1 MEFSHVSV
9 LLRESVDALD
19 INGGRKSG
27 IYVDCTAG
35 GGGHSSLIASL
46 LSEEG
51 RLIPIDRDED
61 AICAVT
67 ERLAPY
73 GDKITVVRRNFGD
86 VGAVLDELGIEK
98 IDGILWDLGVSSH
111 QLDVAN
117 RGFSYMADAPLDMR
131 MDRSAPLS
139 AQTVVNTYSESE
151 LFRIIRDYG
160 EEKFAGRVARGIVSA
175 REEKLILTTREL
187 SNIIEKAIPEKNRRA
202 ENKHPAKRTFQ
213 AIRIEVNGELSA
225 IAPSIKAGVE
235 RLAPGGRAAVITF
248 HSLEDRIV
256 KNTFAE
262 LCRGCDCPPDFPVCV
277 CGKTPTAKHITRK
290 PIIPSDEELEVNP
303 RARSSKLRVIEKL

>member
-9 LLRESVDALD
+9 LLGESIEALNIKPD
-19 INGGRKSG
+19 G

-35 GGGHSSLIASL
+35 GGGHSFEIASR
-46 LSEEG
+46 LSERG
-51 RLIPIDRDED
+51 RLISIDRDED
-61 AICAVT
+61 AIIAVT
-67 ERLAPY
+67 KRLEPFA
-73 GDKITVVRRNFGD
+73 DRFTLVRRNYGD
-86 VGAVLDELGIEK
+86 VGAVLDELGVES

-111 QLDVAN
+111 QLDVAD

-131 MDRSAPLS
+131 MDRSAALS
-139 AQTVVNTYSESE
+139 AETVVNTYSETE
-151 LFRIIRDYG
+151 LFRIIRDFG
-160 EEKFAGRVARGIVSA
+160 EEKFASRIARRIVEA
-175 REEKLILTTREL
+175 REISPILTTHEL
-187 SNIIEKAIPEKNRRA
+187 SAVIEKAIPEKNRRA

-213 AIRIEVNGELSA
+213 AIRIEVNGELST
-225 IAPSIKAGVE
+225 IAPSLTAGAE

-256 KNTFAE
+256 KNTFVD
-262 LCRGCDCPPDFPVCV
+262 LCKGCVCPPDFPVCV
-277 CGKTPTAKHITRK
+277 CGKKPSAVQITRK